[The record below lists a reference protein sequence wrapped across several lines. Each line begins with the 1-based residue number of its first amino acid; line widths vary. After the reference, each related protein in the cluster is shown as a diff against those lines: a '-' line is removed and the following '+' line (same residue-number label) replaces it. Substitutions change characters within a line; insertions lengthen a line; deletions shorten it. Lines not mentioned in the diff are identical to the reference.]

1 MKRSHTW
8 LISAGALVLALT
20 NAFVL
25 VGVVANRRPP
35 PQSVFALTERELR
48 PQWSWMWR
56 EAENSGLN
64 LRLQYR
70 VETVR
75 NSRLTDVAEEDTVSG
90 YGNFGAIAWLDRD
103 KLAAL
108 GFDVPTPPTGA
119 YGDTQYA
126 RMLGRDVLLVF
137 EMDGPAHDRALQA
150 ARDRLALREREIAA
164 DPGRE
169 GIAQRLQSAR
179 QRLQIEEQE
188 ASRLFI
194 VDAGLDE
201 TTLRQRYADRTHY
214 AIVHGNV
221 RPFVIRDGAS
231 AKIYGVVTAVR
242 CESINVPLQFRATVP
257 IQEPP
262 KVISMGSARAEKI
275 PPFTMQV
282 AFGNHL
288 EPWIMSARARAT

>member
-1 MKRSHTW
+1 
-8 LISAGALVLALT
+8 
-20 NAFVL
+20 
-25 VGVVANRRPP
+25 
-35 PQSVFALTERELR
+35 
-48 PQWSWMWR
+48 MWR